1 MSDAL
6 ADDVASAPEF
16 RGEFELDLVRRFRR
30 RFGWMCGVY
39 AIVSMLTVVLSV
51 AAVLL
56 APLADAIRPALEE
69 EVPSASSGIVPAPP
83 GDRLSPRPAEF
94 ERGTRSFRLGPLQI
108 GAAPPW
114 TSTPLDPAE
123 ELAVIEDELAPEA
136 SRRPLAEDWLAGVV
150 IDGISAAASFLVI
163 LWCFVRVRPRIEHRA
178 VALSAATRLILVL
191 GLLSLLGEVAKSIVS
206 LDLELA
212 PLLSVALWHFSA
224 CLFLPWTARESLRP
238 MIPLLVAWAVFRIVS
253 GGAEGLVVVETGVA
267 PGLGSSLGYAALEI
281 LASPL
286 VLVPGMLV
294 CWIRQWWLR
303 RRFGREFAGRQLRSL
318 RQEIKQARRIH
329 DSLFPQPFDADGV
342 RFDYAFVP
350 ARDLGG
356 DFLHLLRREDGA
368 IFLTFLD
375 VTGHG
380 LSAAMTVNRLH
391 GEIERLHAERPDIS
405 PGEMLA
411 GLNRYVHLTL
421 MRHSILATGVAVL
434 LDPATGRATLSNA
447 GHPPV
452 LLRAADGRI
461 RQCEANDPLLGA
473 QPAAEFHGGEHR
485 LDLASGEVILLYTDG
500 AFEARDQ
507 RGRELGLD
515 GFAKLCRHHPAPARW
530 PEFLLSMVE
539 GFEGPIRG
547 DDVLLASLQWT
558 RTRPKVDDGRSRGA
572 RRPLQESTA

>member
-1 MSDAL
+1 MTDAL

-39 AIVSMLTVVLSV
+39 AVVSMLAVVLSL

-56 APLADAIRPALEE
+56 LPLFEE
-69 EVPSASSGIVPAPP
+69 
-83 GDRLSPRPAEF
+83 
-94 ERGTRSFRLGPLQI
+94 LGPSLDAELRKDPSGALTEPSPDPASPPASALDRDPSSLTI
-108 GAAPPW
+108 G
-114 TSTPLDPAE
+114 PLPIAE
-123 ELAVIEDELAPEA
+123 ELAVIEEELSPQAAEAPL
-136 SRRPLAEDWLAGVV
+136 PEDWLAGVV
-150 IDGISAAASFLVI
+150 IDGLAAAASFLVI
-163 LWCFVRVRPRIEHRA
+163 LWFFVKVRPRIEHRA
-178 VALSAATRLILVL
+178 VALSAATRLILLL
-191 GLLSLLGEVAKSIVS
+191 GLLSLLGEVAKSLVS
-206 LDLELA
+206 IDLELA

-238 MIPLLVAWAVFRIVS
+238 MIPLLVAWAVFRIAL
-253 GGAEGLVVVETGVA
+253 GGAEGLVVVETGGA
-267 PGLGSSLGYAALEI
+267 PGLGSSMAGAAIEI

-356 DFLHLLRREDGA
+356 DFLHLVRREDGT

-405 PGEMLA
+405 PGELLA

-421 MRHSILATGVAVL
+421 LRHSILATGVAVE
-434 LDPATGRATLSNA
+434 LDPATGRVRLANA

-452 LLRAADGRI
+452 LLRGADGRI

-473 QPAAEFHGGEHR
+473 QPAAEFLGGEHV

-500 AFEARDQ
+500 AFEARDHS
-507 RGRELGLD
+507 GRELGLD
-515 GFAKLCRHHPAPARW
+515 GFEKLCRHHPPPPRW
-530 PEFLLSMVE
+530 PAFLLSMVE

-558 RTRPKVDDGRSRGA
+558 RTRPKVDDGRSRA
-572 RRPLQESTA
+572 AQRTLQESTA